1 MTEATTGDPVLL
13 ITGASSG
20 IGAATARAAAGD
32 YRLVLAARRLEPLEE
47 LVAEF
52 GGEERATAVRCDVTE
67 WDEVQAMAAA
77 GIDRFRRIDAVFA
90 NAGFGATRGFL
101 EESPEHWRSMV
112 LTNVYGVALT
122 IRATLPHLLER
133 GDGHFLVTSSIA
145 GRRALPG
152 SLYSATKWAATAIG
166 EALRAELRQ
175 MHENHAIRVTLIEPG
190 MTDTPFFDNR
200 PGEWAL
206 RDDDIAKAVI
216 YALEQRPGVDVNEIL
231 IRPTSQPI

>member
-1 MTEATTGDPVLL
+1 VADDPVLL

-20 IGAATARAAAGD
+20 IGAATARAAAGR
-32 YRLVLAARRLEPLEE
+32 YRLVLAARRLEPLEKLAGE
-47 LVAEF
+47 L
-52 GGEERATAVRCDVTE
+52 GGAQRALAVRCDVTA
-67 WDEVQAMAAA
+67 WDQVEAMAGSALE
-77 GIDRFRRIDAVFA
+77 RFGRIDAVFA

-101 EESPEHWRSMV
+101 EESVEHWRSMV
-112 LTNVYGVALT
+112 LTNVFGVALT

-133 GDGHFLVTSSIA
+133 GDGHFLVTSSVA

-152 SLYSATKWAATAIG
+152 ALYSATKWAATAIG

-175 MHENHAIRVTLIEPG
+175 MHDNHAIRVTLIEPG

-206 RDDDIAKAVI
+206 QDDDIAKAVLF
-216 YALEQRPGVDVNEIL
+216 ALEQREGVDVNEIL